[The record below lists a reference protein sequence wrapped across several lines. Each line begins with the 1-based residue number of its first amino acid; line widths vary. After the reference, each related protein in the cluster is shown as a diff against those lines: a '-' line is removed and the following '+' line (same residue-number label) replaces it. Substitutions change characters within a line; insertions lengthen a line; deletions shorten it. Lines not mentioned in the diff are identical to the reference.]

1 MNHQANGVISDPSQK
16 LNGHSISGSKHF
28 ASIHNG
34 STNGTESLTP
44 FTQLNGKITHKKNP
58 SLDKFET
65 AIDSNGPKLFVFSA
79 ADESGVTRMKDSY
92 LDYFKNLD
100 ASQLE
105 KISLDDLAYTLSQKR
120 SLLAWKSYAIAS
132 SIEELH
138 QNLESGTLSKP
149 VRSFGSTQVNLAFVF
164 TGQGAQWYAMGREL
178 LNSEVFRNSLQQS
191 QDVLDTLGCPWNIEG
206 VYIYCSG
213 MNSTDASV
221 AELSRTKA
229 ETKVNNASYSQALCT
244 ILQIGLVDLLRSFD
258 ITPAAVVGHSSGE
271 IAAAYCS
278 GALSHNSAVKI
289 AYLRGVYA
297 SQIVAPDGSSLGMMA
312 VSKSPSEFEQLLIA
326 HPKSHGWSK
335 VSVGC
340 INSSKNITLTGDF
353 QQLLELKKILDAEGV
368 FARKLAVEI
377 AYHSPFMASISKSY
391 LESMGQ
397 LDEDNRPEH
406 NNSKIVMW
414 SSVTGHVSSRKELCS
429 PDYWVRNLLEQVKF
443 SEALEDLCTNMTELS
458 RIQEDSS
465 ICLVEVGPHAALR
478 RPVQDI
484 LRAQS
489 SFKGINYASVL
500 VQDKSALLTAL
511 DVVGFLYCAGC
522 NIDLVKI
529 NSPQQKDLRA
539 LSGLPSYPFNHSQR
553 YWIESQL
560 SENFRFRKFARHDLL
575 GLPDLDTNSLNAK
588 WRNVIRVSENPWVL
602 DHTMSGTAM
611 YPAAGQLVMA
621 IEAVRQLASEPENIS
636 YVQLSEVSFIKPLII
651 NSDDQVGT
659 ETRLHLQATESN
671 SDAHLSYS
679 FNIYMYSNGD
689 WTETCRGT
697 VGAEMRQK
705 EDADRDQSVF
715 TQCKRLGDE
724 ITSWAEVTP
733 KDMYENLNEFG
744 VGLGSY
750 FQNLKRTQFD
760 NHGHGSALLNCADI
774 NKKIDVPGATQSYL
788 IHPLTLD
795 CLLQVPFLAD
805 SKGTWEAIPTKVPS
819 KLANLYLSGDIA
831 RYKNSPEAQ
840 LRLFSYQEFKGYRDS
855 SFTLAAY
862 DNDNRDCLIYG
873 NTYTAT
879 TVSGL
884 DTSLR
889 GLFYNKQLY
898 SKIHWQPDPDLAL
911 NEQIAT
917 YLNDVADDR
926 ADGLKVT
933 IESAENVC
941 FYYMAQALKAL
952 DSEQLLYANP
962 TIQSYVAWAKNRLSM
977 VKDPKVFSEE
987 KLSANLESFPEGPE
1001 RGLTT
1006 LVGRHLEDF
1015 LTEKLDPL
1023 EVILQSNLLLE
1034 YYSAYVYTLSN
1045 EKVASYLRMIT
1056 HKNPTL
1062 KILEVG
1068 AGTGSLTQVLLDQL
1082 APNPAAP
1089 NFSKYTFTDI
1099 TPGFLSAAQEKFQ
1112 QHAGCMDYSILDLEK
1127 DPLTQGFEPH
1137 SYDVVIAS
1145 SVIHAV
1151 SDVNYALEN
1160 IRKLLAPGG
1169 TLVLIEP
1176 SNPNVNRVSFIFGL
1190 LPGWW
1195 LASEQER
1202 TNGPL
1207 LTNAQWQTALH
1218 KAGFANDIMISPDLS
1233 GDAHTLSV
1241 IVSKVEVEE
1250 SVTSKATTV
1259 SILVQE
1265 DSKLQLEV
1273 ARLIGQGLSNSPHC
1287 TSWSIL
1293 PLDQNNIEATKGAC
1307 CIVLAELEDLYLANM
1322 DAGRLDTIRHLSST
1336 AAQVIWLTRGREKEP
1351 KLGLIMGLARVLMN
1365 ENPDLTF
1372 VDLALEEN
1380 CSAEAISSHTNK
1392 IFIQSAT
1399 TSAENFDLE
1408 YKEEKGMLHISR
1420 LAPSL
1425 DLDQQLDVHTH
1436 TQTPVPQNWTDTPLR
1451 PLQLAIETPGLLNT
1465 LHFQDDDVD
1474 AELADTEIE
1483 ISVKATGVNFK
1494 DVVVAMGHIA
1504 ADCLGLEGSGIVTR
1518 VGSGVTT
1525 FKQGDRVIF
1534 FHLGSYKTIVRAEE
1548 QTVVKL
1554 PANTSFAEGAALPI
1568 VFSTVIHSLANVAN
1582 LRKGERILIHSGA
1595 GGVGQAAIQYALSV
1609 GANIFT
1615 TVGSQD
1621 KKDRLLSLY
1630 PQLNADQICI
1640 SRGAAF
1646 EPWLKQRTSG
1656 VDVVLNSYSGAGL
1669 RRSLECLVPFGRFVD
1684 LSKTDAMSFEKLSMA
1699 TFARNITYASV
1710 DLALI
1715 WSLSKPLVHSL
1726 LTTMIELLNKGHISP
1741 ATPLEIFPP
1750 SNIEQAFRSLQ
1761 SGKSMGKTVICYSNE
1776 DNVLATPQ
1784 RASKRRFDTNAT
1796 YLLVGGLGGLGR
1808 SIATWM
1814 VDHGARHLILLGR
1827 SGIKDESA
1835 RQFVDSLSVRGVQV
1849 AAPACDI
1856 TIESSLVQVLEDC
1869 SSSMPPIKGCIQGSM
1884 VLNVSSETC
1893 PKYRT

>member
-1 MNHQANGVISDPSQK
+1 
-16 LNGHSISGSKHF
+16 
-28 ASIHNG
+28 
-34 STNGTESLTP
+34 
-44 FTQLNGKITHKKNP
+44 
-58 SLDKFET
+58 
-65 AIDSNGPKLFVFSA
+65 
-79 ADESGVTRMKDSY
+79 
-92 LDYFKNLD
+92 
-100 ASQLE
+100 
-105 KISLDDLAYTLSQKR
+105 
-120 SLLAWKSYAIAS
+120 
-132 SIEELH
+132 
-138 QNLESGTLSKP
+138 
-149 VRSFGSTQVNLAFVF
+149 
-164 TGQGAQWYAMGREL
+164 
-178 LNSEVFRNSLQQS
+178 
-191 QDVLDTLGCPWNIEG
+191 
-206 VYIYCSG
+206 
-213 MNSTDASV
+213 
-221 AELSRTKA
+221 
-229 ETKVNNASYSQALCT
+229 
-244 ILQIGLVDLLRSFD
+244 
-258 ITPAAVVGHSSGE
+258 
-271 IAAAYCS
+271 
-278 GALSHNSAVKI
+278 
-289 AYLRGVYA
+289 
-297 SQIVAPDGSSLGMMA
+297 
-312 VSKSPSEFEQLLIA
+312 
-326 HPKSHGWSK
+326 
-335 VSVGC
+335 
-340 INSSKNITLTGDF
+340 
-353 QQLLELKKILDAEGV
+353 
-368 FARKLAVEI
+368 
-377 AYHSPFMASISKSY
+377 
-391 LESMGQ
+391 
-397 LDEDNRPEH
+397 
-406 NNSKIVMW
+406 
-414 SSVTGHVSSRKELCS
+414 
-429 PDYWVRNLLEQVKF
+429 
-443 SEALEDLCTNMTELS
+443 
-458 RIQEDSS
+458 
-465 ICLVEVGPHAALR
+465 
-478 RPVQDI
+478 
-484 LRAQS
+484 
-489 SFKGINYASVL
+489 
-500 VQDKSALLTAL
+500 
-511 DVVGFLYCAGC
+511 
-522 NIDLVKI
+522 
-529 NSPQQKDLRA
+529 
-539 LSGLPSYPFNHSQR
+539 
-553 YWIESQL
+553 
-560 SENFRFRKFARHDLL
+560 
-575 GLPDLDTNSLNAK
+575 
-588 WRNVIRVSENPWVL
+588 
-602 DHTMSGTAM
+602 MSGTAM

-621 IEAVRQLASEPENIS
+621 IEGIRQLASQPENIA

-671 SDAHLSYS
+671 NDTHLSYS
-679 FNIYMYSNGD
+679 FNIYMHSNGD

-697 VGAEMRQK
+697 VAAEMRQK
-705 EDADRDQSVF
+705 EDADRGQSVF

-744 VGLGSY
+744 VGLGPY

-774 NKKIDVPGATQSYL
+774 NKKIDVPGATQNYL
-788 IHPLTLD
+788 IHPLALD

-819 KLANLYLSGDIA
+819 KLANLYLSGDMA
-831 RYKNSPEAQ
+831 KYKTSPEAQ

-862 DNDNRDCLIYG
+862 DNDSRDCLIYA

-879 TVSGL
+879 AVSSL
-884 DTSLR
+884 DSSLR
-889 GLFYNKQLY
+889 GLFNNKQLY

-917 YLNDVADDR
+917 HLNAVADDR
-926 ADGLKVT
+926 ADELKVT

-941 FYYMAQALKAL
+941 FYYMAHALKAL
-952 DSEQLLYANP
+952 DPEQLLYANP

-977 VKDPKVFSEE
+977 VKDPEVFSED
-987 KLSANLESFPEGPE
+987 KLSVNLKSFSEGPE
-1001 RGLTT
+1001 KGLTT

-1045 EKVASYLRMIT
+1045 EKVASYLRMLT

-1068 AGTGSLTQVLLDQL
+1068 AGTGSLAQVLLNEL

-1127 DPLTQGFEPH
+1127 DPLTQGFEAH

-1151 SDVNYALEN
+1151 SDINHALEN

-1169 TLVLIEP
+1169 SFVLIEP

-1195 LASEQER
+1195 LATEQER
-1202 TNGPL
+1202 SNGPL
-1207 LTNAQWQTALH
+1207 LADEQWQTALH
-1218 KAGFANDIMISPDLS
+1218 KAGFANDIMVSPDLS

-1241 IVSKVEVEE
+1241 IVSKVGAE
-1250 SVTSKATTV
+1250 SVISEVTTV

-1293 PLDQNNIEATKGAC
+1293 PLDQNNAETTKGAC
-1307 CIVLAELEDLYLANM
+1307 CIVLAELDDLYLANM
-1322 DAGRLDTIRHLSST
+1322 NVGRLDVIRHLSNT
-1336 AAQVIWLTRGREKEP
+1336 ATQVIWLTRGREKEP
-1351 KLGLIMGLARVLMN
+1351 KLGLITGLARVLMN

-1372 VDLALEEN
+1372 IDLALKEQ
-1380 CSAEAISSHTNK
+1380 CSAETIASHTNK

-1399 TSAENFDLE
+1399 NSAENFDLE
-1408 YKEEKGMLHISR
+1408 YKEEDNGMLHISR
-1420 LAPSL
+1420 LVPSL

-1436 TQTPVPQNWTDTPLR
+1436 TQKPVPQTWTDTPLR

-1474 AELADTEIE
+1474 PDLADTEVE

-1518 VGSGVTT
+1518 VGSGVTA
-1525 FKQGDRVIF
+1525 FEQGDKVIF

-1548 QTVVKL
+1548 QTVIKL
-1554 PANTSFAEGAALPI
+1554 PSNMSFVEGAALPI
-1568 VFSTVIHSLANVAN
+1568 VFGTVIHSLANVAN
-1582 LRKGERILIHSGA
+1582 LRKGERILVHSGA

-1646 EPWLKQRTSG
+1646 EPWLRQRTSG

-1684 LSKTDAMSFEKLSMA
+1684 LSKTDAMGFEKLSMA
-1699 TFARNITYASV
+1699 TFGRNITYASV

-1715 WSLSKPLVHSL
+1715 WSLNKSLVHSL
-1726 LTTMIELLNKGHISP
+1726 LTTMMELLNKGQISP

-1761 SGKSMGKTVICYSNE
+1761 SGKSMGKTIICYNNE
-1776 DNVLATPQ
+1776 DSVLATPQ
-1784 RASKRRFDTNAT
+1784 RATKRRFDANAT

-1808 SIATWM
+1808 NIATWM

-1827 SGIKDESA
+1827 SGIKDEVA
-1835 RQFVDSLSVRGVQV
+1835 RQFVDSLSAVGVQV
-1849 AAPACDI
+1849 VAPACDI
-1856 TIESSLVQVLEDC
+1856 TLESSLVRVLKEC
-1869 SSSMPPIKGCIQGSM
+1869 NSSMPPIKGCIQGSM
-1884 VLNVSSETC
+1884 VLNVSLNVFQTGDHTNSTKQDAAFEMMTLEAWQGTLLSKVDGSLNLDKHLPVNLDFFVLLSSAAGIVGSRGQSNYASANTFQDALAVSLSRSGRRRCVSLNLGLVTGIGFAAVNMNNIGSVRQTGFIPILESELQSMLNHLCDPELSIKTATDAQLITGIDC
-1893 PKYRT
+1893 APASGPVSGMGRGGNSGSHGFAKKPFFRQMVRAGSTSANTSTEGQSGDSSEEKYGTLIASAESEAEAAKIVTRALRQKLAKALWMPDGDIEVQKPIHTFGVDSLVAIELRYWMAKELQAEVSIFDIMGNHTSIVALGTLIAGRTKLRKQ